1 MRQSVRIVVENLYKF
16 KVFGDKTLIR
26 NFSDKGWNVKSLNNL
41 LKKIFW
47 HIPQILNLI
56 LLETIKSLGYISLL
70 IG

>member
-47 HIPQILNLI
+47 YIPQILNLI